1 MSIVAGW
8 NGQPHILIGIDNYI
22 IGSHGVRHYRNGVQI
37 AKMFDSNNAW
47 SGFGGKL
54 SDGPLDLRPGDQL
67 NVEGRN
73 TGGPGAFYF
82 NYINAQGLQLGID
95 TSTMWTWYTPSG
107 NQGHFKYS
115 QIADGYGSMASFKNS
130 WHAGQIPVQHGNT
143 YKGPNFYNQA
153 TYKVFPFSARNV
165 THGFWLTVPPYNQW
179 VGHVPSSTAISKGIL
194 RPNDTHM
201 SAGGYSGGNS
211 ASMNQFLS
219 VKMGTDD
226 NEQLTI
232 SEMRDWLRAYSITN
246 TPAGTVKFSDM
257 SGSTIFGIEVKIKNE
272 SGGYPARYFNTND
285 AQVSVRPVGGS
296 IPHGG
301 KFKII
306 LHGPGTPAN
315 DSVFL
320 SATTDTYHT
329 FMNLGGTAKNSS
341 GYRYRI
347 YVEDIGGN
355 ETYNVGKG
363 QSFQTDIIVGTDNAG
378 SSIKSVGG
386 DPNSW
391 NNTSGAVQSINF
403 TGQSH
408 QAYSN
413 TVTVLCKPDI

>member
-1 MSIVAGW
+1 MAYDLSKW
-8 NGQPHILIGIDNYI
+8 NGVPQLTAAADNYLTMWRWPAGQQI
-22 IGSHGVRHYRNGVQI
+22 FNQAFWGGGNNFHYVMNQEI
-37 AKMFDSNNAW
+37 
-47 SGFGGKL
+47 L
-54 SDGPLDLRPGDQL
+54 PGDRL
-67 NVEGRN
+67 YFRCYD
-73 TGGPGAFYF
+73 TGGAAAMFF

-95 TSTMWTWYTPSG
+95 TSSNWKYIVGDKNGNLTAPDPNKFTYTRVPARMVQPSTGWFVQPNYIRNFPAWQVATGSFMGDFRTLGNPTW
-107 NQGHFKYS
+107 
-115 QIADGYGSMASFKNS
+115 
-130 WHAGQIPVQHGNT
+130 
-143 YKGPNFYNQA
+143 FY
-153 TYKVFPFSARNV
+153 Y
-165 THGFWLTVPPYNQW
+165 TVPPYSQW
-179 VGHVPSSTAISKGIL
+179 FGYVPTTDGKGIL
-194 RPNDTHM
+194 RPRVTDM
-201 SAGGYSGGNS
+201 SAGGISAGDS

-219 VKMGTDD
+219 IKMGTGD
-226 NEQLTI
+226 NERLSI
-232 SEMRDWLRAYSITN
+232 KEMRDWVRTYSITN

-257 SGSTIFGIEVKIKNE
+257 SGSTIFGLEVKIQNE

-285 AQVSVRPVGGS
+285 AKVSVRPIGGS

-315 DSVFL
+315 DSVYL
-320 SATTDTYHT
+320 STTTNTYHV
-329 FMNLGGTAKNSS
+329 FSNLGGTAKNSS

-347 YVEDIGGN
+347 YVEDIGGS
-355 ETYNVGKG
+355 ETYNAGVGKY
-363 QSFQTDIIVGTDNAG
+363 FQTDIIVGTDNSG